1 MRLYNSNGISGTE
14 QCGEYSITYLQ
25 SVGSRVEQQDCI
37 GYTYT
42 DSDVFA
48 VLCDGMGGH
57 KGGRQASQI
66 AVEEII
72 HAFENKNR
80 QANEETLMTTALES
94 ADQRICALADADGTR
109 LNAGSTA
116 VVCWLK
122 GRTLSFASVGDSRL
136 YLYRGEKLIQLS
148 VDMIYRRELDGN
160 LSAGIISQEEYD
172 SEIIHG
178 EELISFL
185 GMGGLE
191 KTQLSLSENTFENED
206 KLLLMS
212 DGLYKLIENAELE
225 SIVKNFKNPEET
237 LIALNMKIEMSTKRR
252 GIRRDNLSVM
262 LISVSKG
269 GQNEENQM

>member
-72 HAFENKNR
+72 HAFENRNR
-80 QANEETLMTTALES
+80 QGNEETLMTTALES

-148 VDMIYRRELDGN
+148 VDMIYRRELVGN